1 MARSVTHNIDSITA
15 KLDLLQKRHVP
26 YAARTTTKRLGFQ
39 LSRKDI
45 PTYMKGQFRKPVP
58 FTTGSVF
65 YNAISDYE
73 VEISINRDKEVKKND
88 PKFYLNPTIPGQSN
102 LAYDTRFTQFLHRGN
117 IVPQTLR
124 QVPIKGNEAQS
135 VWQCQAV

>member
-15 KLDLLQKRHVP
+15 KLDLLPKKRHVP

-88 PKFYLNPTIPGQSN
+88 PKFISTQQSLGNRTRLTTYASRSSCTAAMLFLKPGAGS
-102 LAYDTRFTQFLHRGN
+102 Y
-117 IVPQTLR
+117 
-124 QVPIKGNEAQS
+124 
-135 VWQCQAV
+135 